1 MASGRRA
8 SSAKPDTRMVSAGT
22 CSSSASWNRRS
33 NSSAR
38 RTGCISLST
47 VPRGTRVTLHNF
59 LPLLALILN
68 VSLAGIT
75 LLRNSGSRLNRLFVY
90 FVGGMAVWN
99 LGVFMLR
106 RAPDE
111 PTAVFWEIVIHT
123 GVIALPA
130 FYYHFVLIFLE
141 STTRHRTSLVVA
153 YTLAIVFNVI
163 NLSGS
168 PLFMSGVKSTYWG
181 WAPATGPL
189 YTPFFIYF
197 NFFLIYGLLL
207 RSYKDVESSFRRNRA
222 TLILLGTGVSLV
234 GGVIDFAR
242 FILTRFVPAADLVYP
257 MGIPANMIFAL
268 MLGTSIVRYRL
279 FDVNVLVKK
288 GAIYLLLRG
297 VLTGTLVTAE
307 SYADWDN
314 VNPLWVILPLGFLLT
329 MLVSPIGQRL
339 EERIERLMFS
349 RRRGCYETLL
359 DLSKRM
365 GSILDFGRLMETL
378 VHGLVRGVPLTHCV
392 LMIFD
397 PQRSAFVVYR
407 EDTTVGDGAGIV
419 SIRVDSPIVQWLNQ
433 KGRVLVKEEAKL
445 NPEIAAYF
453 ETAENELDA
462 IKAALIVPLKI
473 EGKLTGILLV
483 GEKLS
488 GDIFDEQELEVLA
501 VLANQV
507 AISLENARLYEELSG
522 SNAQLMQASRLKSQ
536 FLASMSHE
544 LRTPLNSIIG
554 FSKVLLNRL
563 DGDLTERQEVYIRSV
578 HNSGAHLLQLINGI
592 LDFSRIEAG
601 KVEMVSEDL
610 DLHALI
616 DECIESSTPLARG
629 KQLKVEKNVPLE
641 LPRLAADR
649 TKVKQILLNLLSN
662 AIKFTSQGRVLVGVA
677 AEPGA
682 VRVKVSDTGIGIRAE
697 DLARLF
703 EPFQQLDNPV
713 ARSAGGTG
721 LGLAISKKFVEL
733 HGGRIWAESRENQG
747 STFHFTLPLI

>member
-1 MASGRRA
+1 
-8 SSAKPDTRMVSAGT
+8 
-22 CSSSASWNRRS
+22 
-33 NSSAR
+33 
-38 RTGCISLST
+38 
-47 VPRGTRVTLHNF
+47 VTLHNF

-75 LLRNSGSRLNRLFVY
+75 LLRNSGSRLNRLFTY

-111 PTAVFWEIVIHT
+111 PTAFFWEIVIHT

-141 STTRHRTSLVVA
+141 STTRHRTSLVVV
-153 YTLAIVFNVI
+153 YTLAIVFSII

-168 PLFMSGVKSTYWG
+168 PLFMSGVKSTHWG

-197 NFFLIYGLLL
+197 NFFLIYGLVDLI
-207 RSYKDVESSFRRNRA
+207 RVYKGVESSFRRNRA

-279 FDVNVLVKK
+279 FDVNVLAKK
-288 GAIYLLLRG
+288 GAIYLLLWG
-297 VLTGTLVTAE
+297 VLTTTLVTAE
-307 SYADWDN
+307 SYADWDQM
-314 VNPLWVILPLGFLLT
+314 NPLWVILPLGFLLT

-359 DLSKRM
+359 ELSKRM

-407 EDTTVGDGAGIV
+407 EDTTVGEGAGV
-419 SIRVDSPIVQWLNQ
+419 TSIRVDSPIVQWLNQ

-453 ETAENELDA
+453 ETAENELDS

-488 GDIFDEQELEVLA
+488 GDIFDDQELEVLA

-507 AISLENARLYEELSG
+507 AISLENARLYEELSN

-563 DGDLTERQEVYIRSV
+563 DGELTERQETYIRSV

-601 KVEMVSEDL
+601 KLEMLSEEI
-610 DLHALI
+610 DLHELI
-616 DECIESSTPLARG
+616 DECIESSMPLARG
-629 KQLKVEKNVPLE
+629 KQLKIEKHVPLE
-641 LPRLAADR
+641 LPPLSADR

-662 AIKFTSQGRVLVGVA
+662 AIKFTAQGRVLVSVV
-677 AEPGA
+677 AEPDA
-682 VRVKVSDTGIGIRAE
+682 ARLSVADTGIGIRE
-697 DLARLF
+697 DDLARLF

>member
-1 MASGRRA
+1 M
-8 SSAKPDTRMVSAGT
+8 
-22 CSSSASWNRRS
+22 
-33 NSSAR
+33 
-38 RTGCISLST
+38 
-47 VPRGTRVTLHNF
+47 TLHNF

-68 VSLAGIT
+68 VFLAGIT
-75 LLRNSGSRLNRLFVY
+75 LFRNPESRLNRLFTY

-99 LGVFMLR
+99 FGVFMLR

-111 PTAVFWEIVIHT
+111 TTAVFWEVVIHT

-141 STTRHRTSLVVA
+141 RTTRHRTSLLVA
-153 YTLAIVFNVI
+153 YTLALVFSII

-168 PLFMSGVKSTYWG
+168 TLFMHGVKSTYWG
-181 WAPATGPL
+181 WAPATGIL
-189 YTPFFIYF
+189 YTPFFFYF
-197 NFFLIYGLLL
+197 NFFLIYGLAHLI
-207 RSYKDVESSFRRNRA
+207 RIYKDVDSSFRRNRA
-222 TLILLGTGVSLV
+222 TLILLGTLVSLV

-242 FILTRFVPAADLVYP
+242 FILVRFVPAADLVYP
-257 MGIPANMIFAL
+257 MGIPANMVFAL

-279 FDVNVLVKK
+279 FDVNVAVKK
-288 GAIYLLLRG
+288 SAVYLLVWG
-297 VLTGTLVTAE
+297 VLTSVLVAAE
-307 SYADWDN
+307 SYADLDQ
-314 VNPLWVILPLGFLLT
+314 VNPLWIILPLGFVMT

-339 EERIERLMFS
+339 EEWIERVMFS

-365 GSILDFGRLMETL
+365 GAILDFGRLMETL

-392 LMIFD
+392 LMIYD
-397 PQRSAFVVYR
+397 AQRSAFVVYR
-407 EDTTVGDGAGIV
+407 EDASVGERSTVAP
-419 SIRVDSPIVQWLNQ
+419 IRIDSRIVQWLNQ
-433 KGRVLVKEEAKL
+433 TGRVLVKEEAKL

-453 ETAENELDA
+453 EAAENELDA

-488 GDIFDEQELEVLA
+488 GDIFVDQELEVLA

-507 AISLENARLYEELSG
+507 AISLENARLYEELSET
-522 SNAQLMQASRLKSQ
+522 NAELMQASRLKSQ

-554 FSKVLLNRL
+554 FSKVLLNRF
-563 DGDLTERQEVYIRSV
+563 DGELTERQETYIRSV

-601 KVEMVSEDL
+601 KLEMIPEEV
-610 DLHALI
+610 DLHELI
-616 DECIESSTPLARG
+616 DECIESSMPLARG
-629 KQLKVEKNVPLE
+629 KQMKVEKNVPLE
-641 LPRLAADR
+641 LPPLSGDR
-649 TKVKQILLNLLSN
+649 TKIKQILLNLLSN
-662 AIKFTSQGRVLVGVA
+662 AIKFTGQGRVLVSVV
-677 AEPGA
+677 AEPDA
-682 VRVKVSDTGIGIRAE
+682 VRVSVADTGIGIRE
-697 DLARLF
+697 DDLARLF

-713 ARSAGGTG
+713 VRSAGGTG

-747 STFHFTLPLI
+747 STFHFTLPLT

>member
-1 MASGRRA
+1 M
-8 SSAKPDTRMVSAGT
+8 
-22 CSSSASWNRRS
+22 
-33 NSSAR
+33 
-38 RTGCISLST
+38 
-47 VPRGTRVTLHNF
+47 TLHNF

-75 LLRNSGSRLNRLFVY
+75 LFRNPESRLNRLFTY

-99 LGVFMLR
+99 FGVFMLR
-106 RAPDE
+106 RSPDE
-111 PTAVFWEIVIHT
+111 ATAVFWEIVIHT

-141 STTRHRTSLVVA
+141 STTRHRRSLFVA
-153 YTLAIVFNVI
+153 YTLALVFSVI

-168 PLFMSGVKSTYWG
+168 TLFMHGVKSTYWG
-181 WAPATGPL
+181 WAPATGIL
-189 YTPFFIYF
+189 YTPFFVYF
-197 NFFLIYGLLL
+197 NFFLIYGLSHLI
-207 RSYKDVESSFRRNRA
+207 RVYKDVDSSFRRNRA
-222 TLILLGTGVSLV
+222 TLILLGTLVSLV

-242 FILTRFVPAADLVYP
+242 FILARFIPAADLVYP
-257 MGIPANMIFAL
+257 MGIPANMVFAL

-279 FDVNVLVKK
+279 FDVNVAVKK
-288 GAIYLLLRG
+288 SAVYLLVWG
-297 VLTGTLVTAE
+297 VLTSVLVAAE

-314 VNPLWVILPLGFLLT
+314 VNPLWVILPLGFVMT
-329 MLVSPIGQRL
+329 MLVSPVGQRL
-339 EERIERLMFS
+339 EESIERVMFS

-365 GSILDFGRLMETL
+365 GAILDFGRLMETL

-392 LMIFD
+392 LMIYD
-397 PQRSAFVVYR
+397 AQRSAFAVYR
-407 EDTTVGDGAGIV
+407 EDASVSERGAV
-419 SIRVDSPIVQWLNQ
+419 APIRIDSRIVQWLNQ
-433 KGRVLVKEEAKL
+433 TGRVLVKEEAKL

-453 ETAENELDA
+453 ESAENELDA
-462 IKAALIVPLKI
+462 INAALIVPLKI

-488 GDIFDEQELEVLA
+488 GDIFDDQELEVLA

-507 AISLENARLYEELSG
+507 AISLENARLYEELSET
-522 SNAQLMQASRLKSQ
+522 NAELMQASRLKSQ

-554 FSKVLLNRL
+554 FSKVLLNRF
-563 DGDLTERQEVYIRSV
+563 DGELTERQETYIRSV

-601 KVEMVSEDL
+601 KLEMVSEEV
-610 DLHALI
+610 DLHELI
-616 DECIESSTPLARG
+616 DECIESSMPLARG
-629 KQLKVEKNVPLE
+629 KHMKVEKNVPLE
-641 LPRLAADR
+641 LPPLSGDR
-649 TKVKQILLNLLSN
+649 TKIKQILLNLLSN
-662 AIKFTSQGRVLVGVA
+662 AIKFTGQGRVLVSVVPEPDAIRVSVA
-677 AEPGA
+677 
-682 VRVKVSDTGIGIRAE
+682 DTGIGIRE
-697 DLARLF
+697 DDLARLF

-713 ARSAGGTG
+713 VRSAGGTG

-747 STFHFTLPLI
+747 STFHFTIPLT

>member
-1 MASGRRA
+1 
-8 SSAKPDTRMVSAGT
+8 
-22 CSSSASWNRRS
+22 
-33 NSSAR
+33 
-38 RTGCISLST
+38 
-47 VPRGTRVTLHNF
+47 VTLHNF

-75 LLRNSGSRLNRLFVY
+75 LFRNPGSRLNRLFTY

-99 LGVFMLR
+99 FGVFMLR

-111 PTAVFWEIVIHT
+111 ATAVFWEIVIHT

-141 STTRHRTSLVVA
+141 STTRHRTSLFVA
-153 YTLAIVFNVI
+153 YALSLVFSVI

-168 PLFMSGVKSTYWG
+168 TLFMHGVKSTYWG
-181 WAPATGPL
+181 WAPATGIL

-197 NFFLIYGLLL
+197 NFFLIYGLSLL
-207 RSYKDVESSFRRNRA
+207 IRVYQDVDSSFRRNRA
-222 TLILLGTGVSLV
+222 TMILLGTLVSLV

-242 FILTRFVPAADLVYP
+242 FILARFVPAADLVYP
-257 MGIPANMIFAL
+257 MGIPANMVFAL

-279 FDVNVLVKK
+279 FDVNVAAKK
-288 GAIYLLLRG
+288 GAVYLLVWG
-297 VLTGTLVTAE
+297 VLTSVLVAAE
-307 SYADWDN
+307 SYADWDQL
-314 VNPLWVILPLGFLLT
+314 NPLWVILPLGFVMT
-329 MLVSPIGQRL
+329 MLVSPVGQRL
-339 EERIERLMFS
+339 EESIERVMFS

-365 GSILDFGRLMETL
+365 GAILDFGRLMETL

-392 LMIFD
+392 LMIYD
-397 PQRSAFVVYR
+397 PLRSAFVVYR
-407 EDTTVGDGAGIV
+407 EDASVGERSAAAP
-419 SIRVDSPIVQWLNQ
+419 IRIDSRIAQWLNQ
-433 KGRVLVKEEAKL
+433 TGLVLVKEEAKL

-453 ETAENELDA
+453 EAAENELDA
-462 IKAALIVPLKI
+462 IKATIIVPLKI

-488 GDIFDEQELEVLA
+488 GDIFDDQELEVLA

-507 AISLENARLYEELSG
+507 AISLENARLYEELSET
-522 SNAQLMQASRLKSQ
+522 NAELMQASRLKSQ

-554 FSKVLLNRL
+554 FSKVLLNRF
-563 DGDLTERQEVYIRSV
+563 DGELTERQETYIRSV

-601 KVEMVSEDL
+601 KLEMISEEV
-610 DLHALI
+610 DLHELI
-616 DECIESSTPLARG
+616 DECIESSMPLARG
-629 KQLKVEKNVPLE
+629 KQMKVEKNVPLE
-641 LPRLAADR
+641 LPPLSGDR

-662 AIKFTSQGRVLVGVA
+662 AIKFTGQGRVLVSVVPEPDAIRVSVA
-677 AEPGA
+677 
-682 VRVKVSDTGIGIRAE
+682 DTGIGIRE
-697 DLARLF
+697 DDLARLF

-713 ARSAGGTG
+713 VRSAGGTG

-747 STFHFTLPLI
+747 STFHFTLPLS

>member
-1 MASGRRA
+1 
-8 SSAKPDTRMVSAGT
+8 
-22 CSSSASWNRRS
+22 
-33 NSSAR
+33 
-38 RTGCISLST
+38 
-47 VPRGTRVTLHNF
+47 VTLHNF

-75 LLRNSGSRLNRLFVY
+75 LFRNPESRLNRLFTY

-99 LGVFMLR
+99 FGVFMLR
-106 RAPDE
+106 RSPDE
-111 PTAVFWEIVIHT
+111 ATAVFWEIVIHT

-141 STTRHRTSLVVA
+141 STTRHRRSLFVA
-153 YTLAIVFNVI
+153 YTLALVFSVI

-168 PLFMSGVKSTYWG
+168 TLFMHGVKSTYWG
-181 WAPATGPL
+181 WAPATGIL
-189 YTPFFIYF
+189 YTPFFVYF
-197 NFFLIYGLLL
+197 NFFLIYGLSHLI
-207 RSYKDVESSFRRNRA
+207 RVYKDVDSSFRRNRA
-222 TLILLGTGVSLV
+222 TLILLGTLVSLV

-242 FILTRFVPAADLVYP
+242 FILARFIPAADLVYP
-257 MGIPANMIFAL
+257 MGIPANMVFAL

-279 FDVNVLVKK
+279 FDVNVAVKK
-288 GAIYLLLRG
+288 SAVYLLVWG
-297 VLTGTLVTAE
+297 VLTSVLVAAE

-314 VNPLWVILPLGFLLT
+314 VNPLWVILPLGFVMT
-329 MLVSPIGQRL
+329 MLVSPVGQRL
-339 EERIERLMFS
+339 EESIERVMFS

-365 GSILDFGRLMETL
+365 GAILDFGRLMETL

-392 LMIFD
+392 LMIYD
-397 PQRSAFVVYR
+397 AQRSAFAVYR
-407 EDTTVGDGAGIV
+407 EDASVGERGAV
-419 SIRVDSPIVQWLNQ
+419 APIRIDSRIVQWLNQ
-433 KGRVLVKEEAKL
+433 TGRVLVKEEAKL

-453 ETAENELDA
+453 ESAENELEA
-462 IKAALIVPLKI
+462 INAALIVPLKI

-488 GDIFDEQELEVLA
+488 GDIFDDQELEVLA

-507 AISLENARLYEELSG
+507 AISLENARLYEELSET
-522 SNAQLMQASRLKSQ
+522 NAELMQASRLKSQ

-554 FSKVLLNRL
+554 FSKVLLNRF
-563 DGDLTERQEVYIRSV
+563 DGELTERQETYIRSV

-601 KVEMVSEDL
+601 KLEMVSEEV
-610 DLHALI
+610 DLHELI
-616 DECIESSTPLARG
+616 DECIESSMPLARG
-629 KQLKVEKNVPLE
+629 KHMKVEKNVPLE
-641 LPRLAADR
+641 LPPLSGDR
-649 TKVKQILLNLLSN
+649 TKIKQILLNLLSN
-662 AIKFTSQGRVLVGVA
+662 AIKFTGQGRVLVSVVSEPDAIRVSVA
-677 AEPGA
+677 
-682 VRVKVSDTGIGIRAE
+682 DTGIGIRE
-697 DLARLF
+697 DDQARLF

-713 ARSAGGTG
+713 VRSAGGTG

-747 STFHFTLPLI
+747 STFHFTIPLT

>member
-1 MASGRRA
+1 MT
-8 SSAKPDTRMVSAGT
+8 P
-22 CSSSASWNRRS
+22 
-33 NSSAR
+33 
-38 RTGCISLST
+38 
-47 VPRGTRVTLHNF
+47 HNF
-59 LPLLALILN
+59 LPLLALVLN

-75 LLRNSGSRLNRLFVY
+75 LFRNPGSRLNRLFTY

-99 LGVFMLR
+99 FGVFMLR
-106 RAPDE
+106 RSPDE
-111 PTAVFWEIVIHT
+111 ATAVFWEIVIHT

-141 STTRHRTSLVVA
+141 STTRHRTSLFVVYA
-153 YTLAIVFNVI
+153 LALLFSIV

-168 PLFMSGVKSTYWG
+168 SLFMSGVNSTYWG
-181 WAPATGPL
+181 WAPATGLL
-189 YTPFFIYF
+189 YTPFFVYF
-197 NFFLIYGLLL
+197 NCFLIYGLLHL
-207 RSYKDVESSFRRNRA
+207 VRTYNDVDSSFRRNRA
-222 TLILLGTGVSLV
+222 TLILLGTLVSLI
-234 GGVIDFAR
+234 GGLIDFAR
-242 FILTRFVPAADLVYP
+242 FILARFVPAADLVYP
-257 MGIPANMIFAL
+257 MGIPANMVFAL

-279 FDVNVLVKK
+279 FDVNVVVKK
-288 GAIYLLLRG
+288 GAIYLLLWG
-297 VLTGTLVTAE
+297 VLTSVLVAAE
-307 SYADWDN
+307 QYADWDQL
-314 VNPLWVILPLGFLLT
+314 NPLWVILPLGFVMT

-339 EERIERLMFS
+339 EERIERVMFS

-392 LMIFD
+392 LMIYD
-397 PQRSAFVVYR
+397 VQRSAFVVYR
-407 EDTTVGDGAGIV
+407 EDATVGEGVGAV
-419 SIRVDSPIVQWLNQ
+419 AIRVDSRIVQWLNRT
-433 KGRVLVKEEAKL
+433 GRVLVKEEVKL

-453 ETAENELDA
+453 ETAEGELDA
-462 IKAALIVPLKI
+462 IKATLIVPLKI

-488 GDIFDEQELEVLA
+488 GDIFDDQELEVLA

-507 AISLENARLYEELSG
+507 AISLENARLYEELSE

-554 FSKVLLNRL
+554 FSKVLLNRF
-563 DGDLTERQEVYIRSV
+563 DGELTERQETYIRSV

-601 KVEMVSEDL
+601 KLEMISEEL
-610 DLHALI
+610 DLHELI
-616 DECIESSTPLARG
+616 DECIESSMPLARG
-629 KQLKVEKNVPLE
+629 KQMKLEKNVPLE
-641 LPRLAADR
+641 LPSLSGDR

-662 AIKFTSQGRVLVGVA
+662 AIKFTAQGRVLVSVV
-677 AEPGA
+677 AEPDA
-682 VRVKVSDTGIGIRAE
+682 IRVSVADTGIGIRDD
-697 DLARLF
+697 DLGHLF
-703 EPFQQLDNPV
+703 EPFQQLDNPI

-747 STFHFTLPLI
+747 STFHFTLPLT